1 MNAIR
6 AYRALL
12 TNRALTR
19 LLVGEFVSSIG
30 DWLYLVA
37 LLVVVYARTQDP
49 VLLGVVGA
57 TRVLPYVLLS
67 VPAGIA
73 ADRFDRRR
81 ILIATDVARGAIMV
95 ALAYLV
101 ATDGPVEWIVGLA
114 ILATCFSTFF
124 GPTIG
129 AYLPTLV
136 ADERQLGPANSAWA
150 TLDNLAFALGPA
162 IAGLLIALGGLTLA
176 FVLNAV
182 SFAVI
187 AFVLAGLPSTAP
199 IPSTSSEA
207 GAGAGDVD
215 VAAEPPAVEPVAAP
229 RSAPARFPVR
239 VVVGLG
245 AVDVVTAFAFGGVA
259 VLTVVLAATSYGTGE
274 AGTGGLNAAIGV
286 GGIIGA
292 VVSGALVLRPGLG
305 RVLVAGGI
313 VTAAGLAIMGLTDAF
328 AIALVALVVA
338 STGSL
343 VLEVVGT
350 TIFQRAVPDA
360 VRGRALGATAT
371 ASMLSY
377 SVGSLVVP
385 ILADSI
391 GLAPVLLGSAVAVA
405 LTTIVAVALLGGP
418 AAEPAA
424 PDAALVA
431 RLSALPIFAGVS
443 PAALDLAATRLRS
456 RTVAA
461 GERVITEGDVAD
473 RFYVGESGL
482 YRVTQSGPGSERFIR
497 DLPAPTA
504 FGEIGLLRGSPRTA
518 SVTALTPGRVLE
530 LDGADFLR
538 LVGSDAGLGP
548 RMLDLHRGRTA
559 EPAASPAVSAS

>member
-12 TNRALTR
+12 ANGSLTR

-49 VLLGVVGA
+49 VLLGIVGA

-95 ALAYLV
+95 VLAYLV

-176 FVLNAV
+176 FVLNAT
-182 SFAVI
+182 SFAVVAI
-187 AFVLAGLPSTAP
+187 VLAGLPSTAP
-199 IPSTSSEA
+199 LPEARADPGEAVSAAVTASSE
-207 GAGAGDVD
+207 
-215 VAAEPPAVEPVAAP
+215 PQP
-229 RSAPARFPVR
+229 FPIR
-239 VVVGLG
+239 LVVGLA
-245 AVDVVTAFAFGGVA
+245 AVDVVSSFAFGGVA
-259 VLTVVLAATSYGTGE
+259 VLTVVLAATVYGTGE

-286 GGIIGA
+286 GGILGA
-292 VVSGALVLRPGLG
+292 IASGALVLRPGLAG
-305 RVLVAGGI
+305 ILVGGGI
-313 VTAAGLAIMGLTDAF
+313 VTAVGLAILGLTEAF
-328 AIALVALVVA
+328 AVALVALVIA

-343 VLEVVGT
+343 VLEVIAT

-360 VRGRALGATAT
+360 VRGRALGAMAT
-371 ASMLSY
+371 AGMLAY
-377 SVGSLVVP
+377 ALGSLVVP
-385 ILADSI
+385 VLADAI
-391 GLAPVLLGSAVAVA
+391 GLAPVLVGSAAAVA
-405 LTTIVAVALLGGP
+405 LTSVLAVSFLGGR

-424 PDAALVA
+424 PDPALVA
-431 RLSALPIFAGVS
+431 RLAALPVFAGVS
-443 PAALDLAATRLRS
+443 PAALDLAAARLRP
-456 RTVAA
+456 RPVAA
-461 GERVITEGDVAD
+461 GERVITEGDLAD
-473 RFYVGESGL
+473 RFYVAESGL
-482 YRVTQSGPGSERFIR
+482 YRVTQGGRAGERFVR
-497 DLPAPTA
+497 DMPSPTA

-518 SVTALTPGRVLE
+518 SVTALSAGRLLE
-530 LDGADFLR
+530 LDGAEFLR

-548 RMLDLHRGRTA
+548 RLLDLHRGRGTDA
-559 EPAASPAVSAS
+559 PGSAVVSAN